1 MLGDPAIG
9 AIGRGREAQEQPG
22 RDRASRQQLRERCG
36 RCRAGVQGPVGR
48 QEVGRLEPLRL
59 RQLAEKTPA
68 LGALD
73 RYRAQA
79 AAPVEPK
86 EPADRQL
93 AEAAASQR
101 LEEQVQKIKEA
112 GGEIAQAYPRIG
124 RPYAEIVHL
133 AEELGVG
140 IVVVGSR
147 GEGRVRRAL
156 MGSVADW
163 VVRNAHF
170 PVLVVR

>member
-1 MLGDPAIG
+1 MTGFPTRILLATDGSDEAALAARTAVNLANETGSELHVVYVEEVPRRLSDSESSLESMIDPEFEK
-9 AIGRGREAQEQPG
+9 RM
-22 RDRASRQQLRERCG
+22 RQH
-36 RCRAGVQGPVGR
+36 
-48 QEVGRLEPLRL
+48 
-59 RQLAEKTPA
+59 
-68 LGALD
+68 
-73 RYRAQA
+73 AQA
-79 AAPVEPK
+79 AAN
-86 EPADRQL
+86 QL
-93 AEAAASQR
+93 

-140 IVVVGSR
+140 IMVVGSR

-156 MGSVADW
+156 MGSVADS
-163 VVRNAHF
+163 VVRNAHC

>member
-1 MLGDPAIG
+1 MTDFPTRILLATDGSDEAALAGRTAVNLANETDSELHVVYVEEVPRRLSDSESSLESMIDPG
-9 AIGRGREAQEQPG
+9 FEQQM
-22 RDRASRQQLRERCG
+22 RQH
-36 RCRAGVQGPVGR
+36 
-48 QEVGRLEPLRL
+48 
-59 RQLAEKTPA
+59 
-68 LGALD
+68 
-73 RYRAQA
+73 AQA
-79 AAPVEPK
+79 AAS
-86 EPADRQL
+86 QL
-93 AEAAASQR
+93 

-140 IVVVGSR
+140 VVVVGSR

-163 VVRNAHF
+163 VVRNAHC

>member
-1 MLGDPAIG
+1 MTDFPTRILLATDGSEDAAFAARTALNLVNKTGSELHVVYVEEVPRRLSDSESSLESMIDPEFEK
-9 AIGRGREAQEQPG
+9 RM
-22 RDRASRQQLRERCG
+22 RQH
-36 RCRAGVQGPVGR
+36 
-48 QEVGRLEPLRL
+48 
-59 RQLAEKTPA
+59 
-68 LGALD
+68 
-73 RYRAQA
+73 AQA
-79 AAPVEPK
+79 AAN
-86 EPADRQL
+86 QL
-93 AEAAASQR
+93 

-140 IVVVGSR
+140 IMVVGSR

-156 MGSVADW
+156 MGSVADS
-163 VVRNAHF
+163 VVRNAHC